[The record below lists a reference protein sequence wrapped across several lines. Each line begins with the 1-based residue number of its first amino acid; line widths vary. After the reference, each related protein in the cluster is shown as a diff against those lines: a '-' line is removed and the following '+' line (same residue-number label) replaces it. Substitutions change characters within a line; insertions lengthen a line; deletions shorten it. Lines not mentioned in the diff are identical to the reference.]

1 MAERRVK
8 EARFPAAKSLD
19 CFDFAA
25 VFPSLNKTLVLER
38 FARSE
43 YVTRRESIIA
53 VGDSGTG
60 KAHIGLELGL
70 AA

>member
-25 VFPSLNKTLVLER
+25 VPSLNKTLVLER